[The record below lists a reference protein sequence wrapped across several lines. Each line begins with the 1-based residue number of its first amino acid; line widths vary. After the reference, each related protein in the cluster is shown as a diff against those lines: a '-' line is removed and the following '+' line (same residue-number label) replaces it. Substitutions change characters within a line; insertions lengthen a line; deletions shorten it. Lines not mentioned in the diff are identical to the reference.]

1 MAPGRNATAS
11 AIAKERVVTRKELR
25 DEIGDDG
32 EMAPFNWEDAAE
44 SDACRE
50 YSESDEY
57 YEEAE

>member
-1 MAPGRNATAS
+1 M
-11 AIAKERVVTRKELR
+11 TRKELR

-32 EMAPFNWEDAAE
+32 DMAPFNWEDAAE

-57 YEEAE
+57 YEEDE